1 MIQTRT
7 AHALACA
14 VSLILLSCVGDTKT
28 TVYENPEQTA
38 FTQTLLDCEGEG
50 QGAAAACIEAAAKV
64 EAGALGAPDPKG
76 ACTYYGR
83 ACDLGQTE
91 GCTKQ
96 AACLEAGTLGEP
108 QYVQARDLYLT
119 ACMRGDRTACEGA
132 LSILREGRPG
142 VEADPEGARA
152 LLQAGCEKG
161 DAEAC
166 AAVEGD
172 GAEAASDPAE
182 EAAP

>member
-1 MIQTRT
+1 MSSRLNR
-7 AHALACA
+7 ALPVA
-14 VSLILLSCVGDTKT
+14 VLVLQVACVGDSKT

-50 QGAAAACIEAAAKV
+50 QAAGQACLEAAAKV
-64 EAGALGAPDPKG
+64 RSGVLGAPDPKG

-83 ACDLGQTE
+83 ACDLGQTQ
-91 GCTKQ
+91 GCTEQ
-96 AACLEAGTLGEP
+96 AACLDQGVVGDP
-108 QYVQARDLYLT
+108 QHAAARDLYLT

-142 VEADPEGARA
+142 LEPDLAGAA
-152 LLQAGCEKG
+152 ELLKAGCEQG

-166 AAVEGD
+166 SVLEAGTAPED
-172 GAEAASDPAE
+172 GG
-182 EAAP
+182 APPQP